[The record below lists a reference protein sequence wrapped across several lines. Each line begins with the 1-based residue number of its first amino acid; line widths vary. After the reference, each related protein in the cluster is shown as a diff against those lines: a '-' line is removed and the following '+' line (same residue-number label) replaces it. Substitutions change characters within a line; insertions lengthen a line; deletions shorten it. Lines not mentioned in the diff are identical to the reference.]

1 MSSENLEK
9 QILATIVY
17 YDILNYPLTAFE
29 VFLYL
34 VNEKKSSKY
43 QQSQESR
50 RKSGRKNGITLPDF
64 RQDSNRQ
71 SPFTVCYLLDSSEYL
86 KKYIDQKNGFYF
98 LKKHDRWLHSPE
110 RLWSRSAN
118 ANRLHSPKGTM
129 ELADEILLTPF
140 DKGGI
145 NIVQQR
151 LNRKKLADQKW
162 KKARKIFRIMQ
173 VTPFLK
179 MVLVSGSL
187 AMGNSKNE
195 SDIDLII
202 TAKKGRIWTVR
213 TFVTLLTSVLRAR
226 RHNNVTKNKIC
237 LNHYI
242 TDKSLKIPFE
252 SLYNAQSYV
261 HLVNVY
267 NSEEDKKMF
276 QKFQEE
282 NKWIKKYARNYKLSE
297 LGGFRSIGRNKIFGL
312 VSGFFK
318 IILSGKLG
326 NYLEKELSIVQ
337 SKRIKKDP
345 LYKKSGGR
353 ITISDGQLEFHPDSH
368 EANVIP
374 EFNKRMKKLE
384 LFEFG
389 EQRDS
394 GLI

>member
-1 MSSENLEK
+1 MLIFRMSSEKLEK
-9 QILATIVY
+9 QILATITY

-34 VNEKKSSKY
+34 VKKK
-43 QQSQESR
+43 
-50 RKSGRKNGITLPDF
+50 KNVNAIET
-64 RQDSNRQ
+64 RQCLVSTTEII
-71 SPFTVCYLLDSSEYL
+71 SLLDNSEYL
-86 KKYIDQKNGFYF
+86 KKYIDQKHGFYF
-98 LKKHDRWLHSPE
+98 LKKIP
-110 RLWSRSAN
+110 
-118 ANRLHSPKGTM
+118 
-129 ELADEILLTPF
+129 LAPF

-151 LNRKKLADQKW
+151 LNRKKLADWKW

-173 VTPFLK
+173 ITPFLK

-213 TFVTLLTSVLRAR
+213 IFVTLLTSVLGVR
-226 RHNNVTKNKIC
+226 RHSNVTKNKIC

-242 TDKSLKIPFE
+242 TDESLKIPFE

-261 HLVNVY
+261 HLINVY
-267 NSEEDKKMF
+267 DSEEDKKIF

-297 LGGFRSIGRNKIFGL
+297 LGGFRSINRNKILGS
-312 VSGFFK
+312 VSSFFE
-318 IILSGKLG
+318 IIFSGKFG
-326 NYLEKELSIVQ
+326 DYLERKLSEIQ
-337 SKRIKKDP
+337 SGRIKKDR

-353 ITISDGQLEFHPDSH
+353 ITINNDQLEFHPASH
-368 EANVIP
+368 EADVIP
-374 EFNKRMKKLE
+374 EFNRRMEKLG

-389 EQRDS
+389 GQKDS
-394 GLI
+394 GLTGF